1 MKIDSSTYLMKEGVR
16 SLWTNRTMTLASICV
31 LISCLVLTGAAV
43 LFSMNMSSAMGMVE
57 ETNSITVYLRDDLP
71 ALTAVSV
78 GEELRQLDNIASC
91 EYVPKDE
98 ALQQIMD
105 DLGDDGTV
113 FEGLS
118 GSDNFLPDAY
128 RISFEDIALYD
139 ETIAAIQAVDGVDS
153 YTDYSDVIYK
163 LNSIDQMVRIG
174 GTAVVA
180 VLAVVSL
187 FIISNTIKVTMFSRK
202 LEIGIMKSVGA
213 TDMFVQV
220 PFVVEGMTIG
230 LLSSLLAS
238 GLIVFA
244 YQRIVDAVAD
254 IMPFFKP
261 VPMDEFLWPMVG
273 CFVLAGVLFGMVG
286 GLFSIRRYLRK
297 EGSLAVV

>member
-1 MKIDSSTYLMKEGVR
+1 MKLYSFTYLMKEGIR

-31 LISCLVLTGAAV
+31 LVSCLLLTGTAV
-43 LFSMNMSSAMGMVE
+43 VFSMNISSAMGMVE
-57 ETNSITVYLRDDLP
+57 ESNSVTVYLEDNLP

-78 GEELRQLDNIASC
+78 GEQLRQLDNIATC

-105 DLGDDGTV
+105 SLGDDGTV

-128 RISFEDIALYD
+128 RVSFEDISLYD
-139 ETIAAIQAVDGVDS
+139 ETIAAIQSIDGVES
-153 YTDYSDVIYK
+153 YTDYSDVVYK
-163 LNSIDQMVRIG
+163 LNSIDRMVSIG
-174 GTAVVA
+174 GIVVVS

-187 FIISNTIKVTMFSRK
+187 FIISNTIRVTMSSRR

-213 TDMFVQV
+213 TDLFVQV

-230 LLSSLLAS
+230 LISSLLSSLIIALA
-238 GLIVFA
+238 
-244 YQRIVDAVAD
+244 
-254 IMPFFKP
+254 
-261 VPMDEFLWPMVG
+261 
-273 CFVLAGVLFGMVG
+273 
-286 GLFSIRRYLRK
+286 
-297 EGSLAVV
+297 